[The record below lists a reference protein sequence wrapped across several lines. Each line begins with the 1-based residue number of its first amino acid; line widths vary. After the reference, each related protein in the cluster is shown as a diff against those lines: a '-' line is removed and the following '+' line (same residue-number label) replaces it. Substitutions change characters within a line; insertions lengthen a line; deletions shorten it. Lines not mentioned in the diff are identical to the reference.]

1 MKYIASFC
9 LMLIGIFST
18 AQKDSG
24 RPILS
29 SASATGSVYIPTLQ
43 SINIDIMQD
52 RAVEFSTVE
61 EYDHG
66 KFLPGFIK
74 ATVISNVP
82 YLVSIMASGASFS
95 SDAGDARPMP
105 ISVISLR
112 DNISNQFVNLS
123 ATAKPLLLNKS
134 NQIQAVYLVD
144 AYFNPGW
151 DYSGGQYNT
160 TLSFTLTAQ

>member
-9 LMLIGIFST
+9 LMLIAISGT

-24 RPILS
+24 RPIFS
-29 SASATGSVYIPTLQ
+29 SANATGSIYIPTLQ

-52 RAVEFSTVE
+52 QAVEFSRVE
-61 EYDHG
+61 DYDNG

-82 YLVSIMASGASFS
+82 YLVSIMTSGASFS
-95 SDAGDARPMP
+95 SDARDARPMP
-105 ISVISLR
+105 VSVISLR

-123 ATAKPLLLNKS
+123 ATAKPLLINKS
-134 NQIQAVYLVD
+134 HQIQSVYLVD
-144 AYFNPGW
+144 AYFDPGW

-160 TLSFTLTAQ
+160 ILSFTLTAQ